1 MLHFTNILAV
11 TLLTSASASVPTLRG
26 SMREKEEQRVLQ
38 VSGSFQGSC
47 TVSNFVAAVG
57 SSAQLAS
64 LLQVN
69 NNEASLQNALDQKC
83 NAALALLPEK

>member
-1 MLHFTNILAV
+1 MLHLTKILVATFLSSV
-11 TLLTSASASVPTLRG
+11 SASVPTLRG

-38 VSGSFQGSC
+38 VSGSFQGPC

-57 SSAQLAS
+57 SSAELAS

-69 NNEASLQNALDQKC
+69 NNEASLQNALDEKC